1 MLRFILGLI
10 GGVFALAM
18 IGSLFSGLK
27 TYFSNPPTPLASDV
41 FHREPR
47 ELHLASDG
55 PFGSFK
61 HNQAQLQR
69 GFQVYSEVCS
79 ACHSLK
85 LVSFRDLQGIGYNDA
100 EIKKIASD
108 WKTQVAS
115 INPDTGEASTRKA
128 LPSDNFPAPF
138 ANETAARAANNN
150 ALPPDLSLITKARE
164 GGAHYVY
171 SLITGYANQAGYKNE
186 KGEELLKKFPDAKT
200 PQNLHFNPYFANL
213 NISNAAFFFNNSQVT
228 YAPRSPPPLTSNA
241 QVTYAPGNPA
251 PTVDQMAKDVAAF
264 LVWTAEPNLESR
276 HAAGLAVTIFLLIA
290 SILGYFAYQQIWYE
304 AKRGVRLTGPL
315 DPENQAKT
323 RRTKA
328 KAGIAG

>member
-1 MLRFILGLI
+1 MLRFILGFI
-10 GGVFALAM
+10 GAVFAAVLLISFFSNLA
-18 IGSLFSGLK
+18 
-27 TYFSNPPTPLASDV
+27 TYFQNPPAPLAAEE
-41 FHREPR
+41 FHKEPK
-47 ELHLASDG
+47 EVQFSSDG
-55 PFGSFK
+55 PFGKFDK
-61 HNQAQLQR
+61 AQLQR

-85 LVSFRDLQGIGYNDA
+85 MVSFRDLKQLGYNDA

-108 WKTQVAS
+108 WKTQVPS
-115 INPDTGEASTRKA
+115 INPDTGEAATRKA

-171 SLITGYANQAGYKNE
+171 SLITGYTNQAGYKNE
-186 KGEELLKKFPDAKT
+186 KGKELLKEFPDART

-213 NISNAAFFFNNSQVT
+213 NIAM
-228 YAPRSPPPLTSNA
+228 PPPLTSSG
-241 QVTYAPGNPA
+241 QVSYADGTR

-276 HAAGLAVTIFLLIA
+276 HAAGLAVAIFLLIA
-290 SILGYFAYQQIWYE
+290 SILGYLAYQQIWHE
-304 AKRGVRLTGPL
+304 AKRAVRVTGAL

-323 RRTKA
+323 RRAKA
-328 KAGIAG
+328 KSGIAG